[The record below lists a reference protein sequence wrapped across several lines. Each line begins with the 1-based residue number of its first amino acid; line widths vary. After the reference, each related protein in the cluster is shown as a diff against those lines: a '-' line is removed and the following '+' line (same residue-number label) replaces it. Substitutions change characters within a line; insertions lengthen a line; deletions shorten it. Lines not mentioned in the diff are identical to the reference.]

1 MLGSKLGEIAMPHP
15 RVPSSH
21 LVAAVLVIAGALTPA
36 SVMAEV
42 SAQVSAQVVA
52 QAMVQAQPP
61 AQAPAQAPTQ
71 PAPTQQAPAPGPYKA
86 VAITLPTALND
97 PSFDAFRKQLSA
109 IAQKKDRAALA
120 PLVAASFFWVPEDA
134 DLADKKKSAIDNL
147 AKALSLDGADALGWD
162 ALAAYAAETTIMGD
176 PQRTGVFCAP
186 AEPAFDEK
194 AADELANATQ
204 TDASDWAFPIRDGIE
219 VRAAAK
225 QDAPVVDKL
234 GLYLVRILA
243 DDSPANAVMATFL
256 KVMTSTGKVGYV
268 PIDAVLPIGGEQLC
282 YIKEASGW
290 KIAGF
295 LGGEPNQ

>member
-1 MLGSKLGEIAMPHP
+1 
-15 RVPSSH
+15 
-21 LVAAVLVIAGALTPA
+21 
-36 SVMAEV
+36 
-42 SAQVSAQVVA
+42 
-52 QAMVQAQPP
+52 MVQAQPP

-71 PAPTQQAPAPGPYKA
+71 QAPTQQAPAPGPYKA

-97 PSFDAFRKQLSA
+97 PTFDAFRKQLSA

-120 PLVAASFFWVPEDA
+120 PLVAASFFWVPEEA

-256 KVMTSTGKVGYV
+256 KVMTSSGKVGYV